1 MLSNIFMGFVS
12 ILIGGAVASVTVIG
26 LVNGQ
31 VNTPAEVTS
40 NVNQPAITYGTR

>member
-1 MLSNIFMGFVS
+1 MANFITGFVS
-12 ILIGGAVASVTVIG
+12 ILIGGAVASVTVVG

-31 VNTPAEVTS
+31 VNTPADVTS